1 VEVAHAGAQGGAQH
15 GGGSPAIGLAW
26 VIRTRWAAAGAQ
38 ALAVTVAAYGYGMG
52 LPVAPLLGLVAVTVA
67 TNAGLWAALRRG
79 HAPRAGWLGGAL
91 LLDAGV
97 LTAMLYLSGGAA
109 NPFSA
114 LYLVY
119 IALGSVLLGSRWA
132 WTLVAAS
139 VLAYVGLFMVEPV
152 AVPELSGGHGGHEG
166 HACHGEHAEHG
177 GADGGGTDAMSA
189 FDLHLYG
196 MWIAFSVAACLIA
209 FFVTRTAAALEA
221 RERQLAEARERV
233 ARSERLAS
241 LTTLAAGSA
250 HELGT
255 PLGTIA
261 VVAKELEREAA
272 RIEGGER
279 VADDARVIREQAARC
294 RGILDRMA
302 ARAGDTMGEAPAA
315 VEVGDVVRRAR
326 EALTHAG
333 AARVRERVEP
343 SAGQARWPAQAVA
356 QVVGSLLGNAVDA
369 SAGDGAAVEVW
380 AEGDGER
387 VRIGVRDR
395 GHGMD
400 AEVRARATEPF
411 FTTKEAGAGMGLG
424 LFLAQAVVDRLGG
437 TLSLASEPGEGT
449 EAVVELPRRVG

>member
-1 VEVAHAGAQGGAQH
+1 VEVAHAGARRGARA
-15 GGGSPAIGLAW
+15 GSGSPAIGLAW

-38 ALAVTVAAYGYGMG
+38 ALAVVVAAYGYGMG
-52 LPVAPLLGLVAVTVA
+52 LPVAPLLGLVAVTVL

-166 HACHGEHAEHG
+166 HACHGEHAGHG
-177 GADGGGTDAMSA
+177 AEGDGAGAMSA

-221 RERQLAEARERV
+221 RERQLAEAREQV

-255 PLGTIA
+255 PLGTIV

-302 ARAGDTMGEAPAA
+302 ARAGDTMGETPAA
-315 VEVGDVVRRAR
+315 VEVGEVVRRAR
-326 EALTHAG
+326 ETLTGAG
-333 AARVRERVEP
+333 AGRVRERVEP

-356 QVVGSLLGNAVDA
+356 QVVGSLLGNALDA
-369 SAGDGAAVEVW
+369 SIEDGEAVEVW
-380 AEGDGER
+380 AEGDAER

-400 AEVRARATEPF
+400 AEVRTRATEPF

-424 LFLAQAVVDRLGG
+424 LFLAQAVVDGLGG